1 MNTHEPDIEELAAL
15 HAFDLLE
22 GTERA
27 AFEEQLQHDGALRRQ
42 VDELREAG
50 MRIGLTASAPPPPA
64 RLRDR
69 VLSSVNSAPK
79 VVAFPGGQWWGW
91 SVAALLAVSTVGLA
105 ALYLQ
110 TKAVL
115 DLEREAAAL
124 LDLERQHLAQSLE
137 AERLLAT
144 AQINAWQ
151 QAEARVAQLELEADV
166 AQLRIASLS
175 SQLGERPDARAVA
188 VWHPAQQRGVLTVDR
203 LPALAGD
210 RDYQLWVIDPA
221 YATPVDG
228 GVFQVD
234 PTTGATR
241 IEFLTDRPV
250 AEAKAFAVSL
260 ERKGGVPVAEGPMV
274 LLSL

>member
-1 MNTHEPDIEELAAL
+1 
-15 HAFDLLE
+15 
-22 GTERA
+22 
-27 AFEEQLQHDGALRRQ
+27 
-42 VDELREAG
+42 
-50 MRIGLTASAPPPPA
+50 
-64 RLRDR
+64 
-69 VLSSVNSAPK
+69 VLSSATPAPK
-79 VVAFPGGQWWGW
+79 VVAFPGVQWWGW
-91 SVAALLAVSTVGLA
+91 SVAALLALSTVGLA
-105 ALYLQ
+105 ALYFQ

-115 DLEREAAAL
+115 HLERETTAL
-124 LDLERQHLAQSLE
+124 IDLERQQLAQSLE
-137 AERLLAT
+137 AERLLAA
-144 AQINAWQ
+144 AQISAWQ

-221 YATPVDG
+221 YPTPVDG

-234 PTTGATR
+234 PSTGTTR
-241 IEFLTDRPV
+241 IEFMTDRHV
-250 AEAKAFAVSL
+250 NEAKAFAVSL